1 MRLIYS
7 GNFVAKLVFARRIF
21 PALGNANEF
30 SLLSLN
36 GKIVMS
42 KTAYHITLK
51 GYVGGYDFDRSTVD
65 KELAKNEGKQVNVLI
80 DSLGGS
86 LATGL
91 SISAAFKNHGN
102 VNVHFVGLNASAATI
117 ASLGA
122 AHISIDAGAMYLVHK
137 CSMAFFEWG
146 SLNSDQFA
154 TLIADFE
161 KIKADLD
168 KLDLNVAQIY
178 AKKCRKPTAD
188 LLALMKVGGWLTAK
202 EALDWGFVDE
212 ITDLD
217 DEPAP
222 KLTDALASAMASEG
236 MPIPNIPLAETDRE
250 GLFGKFLTAIAS
262 LFRSPSNSISTAM
275 IKTYTFLSAILA
287 DNPLTVNDGKAAI
300 TAAQLDCIEDA
311 LADKDRLCNEQ
322 KKTIEERDATIT
334 DLQAKLA
341 AKPAASTTA
350 VVEDGKPG
358 GDAPKNDVEQFV
370 DTYNSARALY
380 NGV

>member
-1 MRLIYS
+1 
-7 GNFVAKLVFARRIF
+7 
-21 PALGNANEF
+21 
-30 SLLSLN
+30 
-36 GKIVMS
+36 MS
-42 KTAYHITLK
+42 KTAYNISLK

-65 KELAKNEGKQVNVLI
+65 RELAKNEGKQVNVLI

-122 AHISIDAGAMYLVHK
+122 AHISIDAGAMYLVHQ

-146 SLNSDQFA
+146 SLNSAQFE
-154 TLIADFE
+154 TLIADCE

-168 KLDLNVAQIY
+168 KLDLNCAQLY
-178 AKKCRKPTAD
+178 AARCKRKPED

-212 ITDLD
+212 ITDLA

-222 KLTDALASAMASEG
+222 KLTDALASAMANAG
-236 MPIPNIPLAETDRE
+236 MPIPNIPLAESDRE
-250 GLFGKFLTAIAS
+250 SLFGKFLTAIAS
-262 LFRSPSNSISTAM
+262 LFKPSTNPITKAM
-275 IKTYTFLSAILA
+275 NKTYTFICAVLGITALELT
-287 DNPLTVNDGKAAI
+287 DNKAAL
-300 TAAQLDCIEDA
+300 TGEQLASLENHIADLRKKIED
-311 LADKDRLCNEQ
+311 
-322 KKTIEERDATIT
+322 RDATIA
-334 DLQAKLA
+334 DLQAKLDK
-341 AKPAASTTA
+341 KPAEPTKQ
-350 VVEDGKPG
+350 VVEDNKPG
-358 GDAPKNDVEQFV
+358 EPAPKNDVEQFV

-380 NGV
+380 NEV

>member
-1 MRLIYS
+1 M
-7 GNFVAKLVFARRIF
+7 
-21 PALGNANEF
+21 P
-30 SLLSLN
+30 
-36 GKIVMS
+36 
-42 KTAYHITLK
+42 KTAYNISLK
-51 GYVGGYDFDRSTVD
+51 GYVGGSDFDRNTVD
-65 KELAKNEGKQVNVLI
+65 RELAKNDGKQVNVLI

-122 AHISIDAGAMYLVHK
+122 AHISIDAGAMYLVHQ

-154 TLIADFE
+154 TLIADCE

-168 KLDLNVAQIY
+168 KLDLNCAQLY
-178 AKKCRKPTAD
+178 ARKCRKPTAD

-212 ITDLD
+212 ITDLA

-222 KLTDALASAMASEG
+222 KLTDSIASAMANAG
-236 MPIPNIPLAETDRE
+236 IPIPHIPLAEPDKE
-250 GLFGKFLTAIAS
+250 SAFAKFISALTS
-262 LFRSPSNSISTAM
+262 FFRPNATVTNTLTTAM
-275 IKTYTFLSAILA
+275 NKTYTFLCAVLGITALELINNKASLSDEQLSAIENHLA
-287 DNPLTVNDGKAAI
+287 DLGKKV
-300 TAAQLDCIEDA
+300 EDR
-311 LADKDRLCNEQ
+311 D
-322 KKTIEERDATIT
+322 KTIA

-341 AKPAASTTA
+341 AKPAVESKQ
-350 VVEDGKPG
+350 VVEDSKPG
-358 GDAPKNDVEQFV
+358 EQQPKNDVEQFV
-370 DTYNSARALY
+370 DTYNSARALFDE
-380 NGV
+380 V

>member
-1 MRLIYS
+1 
-7 GNFVAKLVFARRIF
+7 
-21 PALGNANEF
+21 
-30 SLLSLN
+30 
-36 GKIVMS
+36 MS
-42 KTAYHITLK
+42 KTAYNISLK
-51 GYVGGYDFDRSTVD
+51 GYVGGSDFDRKTVD
-65 KELAKNEGKQVNVLI
+65 STLAANEGKCVNVLI

-137 CSMAFFEWG
+137 CSMDFFEWG

-154 TLIADFE
+154 TLIADCE

-168 KLDLNVAQIY
+168 KLDLNCAQLY
-178 AKKCRKPTAD
+178 AARCKRKTED
-188 LLALMKVGGWLTAK
+188 LLALMKAGGWLTAK

-212 ITDLD
+212 ITDLA

-236 MPIPNIPLAETDRE
+236 MPIPNIPISEADKESALA
-250 GLFGKFLTAIAS
+250 KFIAALTS
-262 LFRSPSNSISTAM
+262 FFKPSTNPITTAM

-287 DNPLTVNDGKAAI
+287 DKPLTVKDGAATI
-300 TAAQLDCIEDA
+300 TVAQLDAIEDA
-311 LADKDRLCNEQ
+311 LAEKDRLCNEQ
-322 KKTIEERDATIT
+322 KQTIA
-334 DLQAKLA
+334 DLQAKLD
-341 AKPAASTTA
+341 KRPAEPTKQ
-350 VVEDGKPG
+350 VVEDNKPG
-358 GDAPKNDVEQFV
+358 GAPAPKNDVEQFV
-370 DTYNSARALY
+370 DTYNSAKKLFAE
-380 NGV
+380 V

>member
-1 MRLIYS
+1 
-7 GNFVAKLVFARRIF
+7 
-21 PALGNANEF
+21 
-30 SLLSLN
+30 
-36 GKIVMS
+36 MS
-42 KTAYHITLK
+42 KTAYHISLK

-65 KELAKNEGKQVNVLI
+65 RELAKNEGKQVNVLI

-91 SISAAFKNHGN
+91 SISAAFRNHGN

-154 TLIADFE
+154 TLIADCE

-168 KLDLNVAQIY
+168 KLDLNCAQLY
-178 AKKCRKPTAD
+178 ASRCKRKTED
-188 LLALMKVGGWLTAK
+188 LLALMKAGGWLTAK

-212 ITDLD
+212 ITDLA

-236 MPIPNIPLAETDRE
+236 MPIPNIPIAEVDKDSAFSRFLAA
-250 GLFGKFLTAIAS
+250 LTS
-262 LFRSPSNSISTAM
+262 FFKPSPNPITTAM

-287 DNPLTVNDGKAAI
+287 DKPLAVKDGTASVTV
-300 TAAQLDCIEDA
+300 AQLDAIEDA
-311 LADKDRLCNEQ
+311 LAEKDRLCNEQ
-322 KKTIEERDATIT
+322 KQTIA
-334 DLQAKLA
+334 DLQAKLD
-341 AKPAASTTA
+341 KTPAEPSKQ
-350 VVEDGKPG
+350 VVEDNKPG
-358 GDAPKNDVEQFV
+358 EPAPKNDVEAFV
-370 DTYNSARALY
+370 ETFNSARALY
-380 NGV
+380 NDV

>member
-1 MRLIYS
+1 M
-7 GNFVAKLVFARRIF
+7 FA
-21 PALGNANEF
+21 
-30 SLLSLN
+30 
-36 GKIVMS
+36 MS
-42 KTAYHITLK
+42 KTAYHISLK
-51 GYVGGYDFDRSTVD
+51 GYVGGYDFDRTTVD
-65 KELAKNEGKQVNVLI
+65 RELAKNDGKQVNVLI

-91 SISAAFKNHGN
+91 SISAAFRNHGN

-154 TLIADFE
+154 TLIADCE

-168 KLDLNVAQIY
+168 KLDLNCAQLY
-178 AKKCRKPTAD
+178 AARCKRKPED
-188 LLALMKVGGWLTAK
+188 LLALMKAGGWLTAK

-212 ITDLD
+212 ITDLA

-236 MPIPNIPLAETDRE
+236 LPIPNIPIAEAEKDSAFSRFLAA
-250 GLFGKFLTAIAS
+250 LTS
-262 LFRSPSNSISTAM
+262 LFSAKAERQADNKPSTNPITTAM

-287 DNPLTVNDGKAAI
+287 DKPITVKDG
-300 TAAQLDCIEDA
+300 TASVSTAQLDAIEAA
-311 LADKDRLCNEQ
+311 LADKDRICNEQ
-322 KKTIEERDATIT
+322 KQTIEDRDKTIA

-341 AKPAASTTA
+341 KQPAEPTRQ
-350 VVEDGKPG
+350 VVEDSKPG
-358 GDAPKNDVEQFV
+358 DNAPKNDVELFV
-370 DTYNSARALY
+370 DAYNSARALY
-380 NGV
+380 NEV

>member
-1 MRLIYS
+1 
-7 GNFVAKLVFARRIF
+7 
-21 PALGNANEF
+21 
-30 SLLSLN
+30 
-36 GKIVMS
+36 MS
-42 KTAYHITLK
+42 KTAYNISLK

-65 KELAKNEGKQVNVLI
+65 RELAKNEGKQVNVLI

-122 AHISIDAGAMYLVHK
+122 AHISIDAGAMYLVHQ

-146 SLNSDQFA
+146 SLNSAQFA
-154 TLIADFE
+154 TLIADCE

-168 KLDLNVAQIY
+168 KLDLNCAQLY
-178 AKKCRKPTAD
+178 AARCKRKPED

-212 ITDLD
+212 ITDLA

-222 KLTDALASAMASEG
+222 KLTDALASAMANAG
-236 MPIPNIPLAETDRE
+236 MPIPNIPLAESDKE
-250 GLFGKFLTAIAS
+250 SAFAKFIAALTS
-262 LFRSPSNSISTAM
+262 LFSAKAERQADNKPSTNPITTAM

-287 DNPLTVNDGKAAI
+287 DKPLTVKDGA
-300 TAAQLDCIEDA
+300 TTVTVAQLDAIEDA
-311 LADKDRLCNEQ
+311 LAEKDRLCNEQ
-322 KKTIEERDATIT
+322 KQTIA
-334 DLQAKLA
+334 DLQAKLD
-341 AKPAASTTA
+341 KQPAEPTKQ
-350 VVEDGKPG
+350 VVEDRKPG
-358 GDAPKNDVEQFV
+358 GDPAPKNDVEQFV

-380 NGV
+380 NEV

>member
-1 MRLIYS
+1 M
-7 GNFVAKLVFARRIF
+7 
-21 PALGNANEF
+21 P
-30 SLLSLN
+30 
-36 GKIVMS
+36 
-42 KTAYHITLK
+42 KTVYHISLK

-65 KELAKNEGKQVNVLI
+65 RELAKNEGKQVNVLI

-122 AHISIDAGAMYLVHK
+122 AHISIDAGAMYLVHQ

-146 SLNSDQFA
+146 SLNSAQFA
-154 TLIADFE
+154 TLIADCE

-168 KLDLNVAQIY
+168 KLDLNCAQLY
-178 AKKCRKPTAD
+178 AARCKRKTED

-212 ITDLD
+212 ITDLA

-222 KLTDALASAMASEG
+222 KLTDALASAMANAG
-236 MPIPNIPLAETDRE
+236 MPIPNIPIAESDKE
-250 GLFGKFLTAIAS
+250 SAFAKFIAALTS
-262 LFRSPSNSISTAM
+262 LFSAKAERQADNKPFTNPITTAM

-287 DNPLTVNDGKAAI
+287 DKPLTVKDGAA
-300 TAAQLDCIEDA
+300 TVTVAQLDAIEDA
-311 LADKDRLCNEQ
+311 LAEKDRLCNEQ
-322 KKTIEERDATIT
+322 KQTIA
-334 DLQAKLA
+334 DLQAKLD
-341 AKPAASTTA
+341 KQPAEATKQ
-350 VVEDGKPG
+350 VVEDSKPD
-358 GDAPKNDVEQFV
+358 GDPTPKNDVEQFV

-380 NGV
+380 NEV

>member
-322 KKTIEERDATIT
+322 KKTIEERDATIA

-358 GDAPKNDVEQFV
+358 GDASKNDVEQFV

-380 NGV
+380 NEV

>member
-1 MRLIYS
+1 
-7 GNFVAKLVFARRIF
+7 
-21 PALGNANEF
+21 
-30 SLLSLN
+30 
-36 GKIVMS
+36 MS
-42 KTAYHITLK
+42 KTAYNISLK

-65 KELAKNEGKQVNVLI
+65 RELAKNEGKQVNVLI

-86 LATGL
+86 LAIGL
-91 SISAAFKNHGN
+91 SISAAFRNHGN

-137 CSMAFFEWG
+137 CSMSFFEWG
-146 SLNSDQFA
+146 TLNSDQFA
-154 TLIADFE
+154 TLIADCE

-168 KLDLNVAQIY
+168 KLDLNCAQLY
-178 AKKCRKPTAD
+178 ASRCKRKTED

-212 ITDLD
+212 ITDLA

-236 MPIPNIPLAETDRE
+236 MPIPNIPIAEVDKESAFSRFLAA
-250 GLFGKFLTAIAS
+250 LTS
-262 LFRSPSNSISTAM
+262 FFKPSTNPITTAM

-287 DNPLTVNDGKAAI
+287 DKPITVKDR
-300 TAAQLDCIEDA
+300 TASVSIEQLDAIEEA
-311 LADKDRLCNEQ
+311 LADKDRICNEQ
-322 KKTIEERDATIT
+322 KQTIEDRDKTIA
-334 DLQAKLA
+334 DLQAKLD
-341 AKPAASTTA
+341 KQPAEPTKQ
-350 VVEDGKPG
+350 VVEDNKPG
-358 GDAPKNDVEQFV
+358 EQQPKNDVEQFV

-380 NGV
+380 DEV